1 MRIEV
6 LSSCSLSHLQ
16 RLEQAFLV
24 YRKGFRNNCRRKEKR
39 EGGVRK
45 GKVGG
50 GALLFTPVSTPG
62 IYSSVPEGALR
73 LGVRNQGSQNDEM
86 PPSFHLIR

>member
-50 GALLFTPVSTPG
+50 GSAFHASQYTWHLLF
-62 IYSSVPEGALR
+62 SSRRRPQAR
-73 LGVRNQGSQNDEM
+73 C
-86 PPSFHLIR
+86 